1 MQKQTLMQEEIEA
14 VKPTDFANVESDK
27 VRPGTTVTITTADG
41 ADKTYTV
48 LGEWDNDLERGIIAN
63 KTRLAQNMLGK
74 KAGDT
79 FDLPDAEGNVST
91 ATIKFIAPLSDEL
104 RAWVQVPAGLSL

>member
-1 MQKQTLMQEEIEA
+1 M
-14 VKPTDFANVESDK
+14 
-27 VRPGTTVTITTADG
+27 
-41 ADKTYTV
+41 
-48 LGEWDNDLERGIIAN
+48 ERGIIAN

-74 KAGDT
+74 KPGDT

-91 ATIKFIAPLSDEL
+91 ATIKSIAPLSDEL